1 MNKKAKAIDFVKSM
15 EKASMVIKALSAERI
30 DVRGVSLIGGKP
42 VIRVMPCAFCERMVH
57 EGKAFYLEF
66 GANAHGRY
74 RQGQYMVNG
83 CKVVW
88 SESLH

>member
-1 MNKKAKAIDFVKSM
+1 MDMKDKAIDFVMSM

-30 DVRGVSLIGGKP
+30 EVHGVSLIGGKP
-42 VIRVMPCAFCERMVH
+42 VIRVKPCAFCERMVH

-66 GANAHGRY
+66 GANAYGRY

>member
-1 MNKKAKAIDFVKSM
+1 MMTGSKINFITAM
-15 EKASMVIKALSAERI
+15 EKASLVIKALSAERI
-30 DVRGVSLIGGKP
+30 DVRGVTLVSNTP
-42 VIRVMPCAFCERMVH
+42 VIRVTPCAFCERMVH
-57 EGKAFYLEF
+57 QGKAFYLEF

>member
-57 EGKAFYLEF
+57 EGKAFYFEF